1 LPIDL
6 VEGNLTID
14 KKQQLLMWI
23 CDLQEDE
30 IALESMAEEDVADVV
45 LLLYMVKKHLVTPD
59 ESELIAQAIKDVR
72 TANIPDPFVYP
83 ESIDMRAF
91 RITFIYTKF
100 FKIFHSCL
108 ASAGMKDLQVS

>member
-1 LPIDL
+1 M
-6 VEGNLTID
+6 EGKISL
-14 KKQQLLMWI
+14 KEKQQQLMWI

-30 IALESMAEEDVADVV
+30 IALESIAEVDVADVV
-45 LLLYMVKKHLVTPD
+45 LLLYMVKKHLITPD

-72 TANIPDPFVYP
+72 TGHIPDPFVYP
-83 ESIDMRAF
+83 ENIDMRAF

-108 ASAGMKDLQVS
+108 ASAGMKHWQVS